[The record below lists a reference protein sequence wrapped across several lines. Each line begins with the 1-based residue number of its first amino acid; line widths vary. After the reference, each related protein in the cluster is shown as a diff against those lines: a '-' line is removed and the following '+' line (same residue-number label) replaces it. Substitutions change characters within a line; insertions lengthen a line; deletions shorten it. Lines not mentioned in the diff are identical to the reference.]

1 MKGLL
6 LFLTA
11 LILKLLFYPIGFCYS
26 ILLTFFKNGYI
37 ELDKY
42 FFNCALADDQQANT
56 YLAKL
61 FNDILIIKGGHKF
74 GNVDETISSV
84 LGKNLKLNTLSIIGK
99 GLNSILNLFEND
111 HTIKS
116 IEN

>member
-1 MKGLL
+1 MKGLI

-11 LILKLLFYPIGFCYS
+11 LSLKLLFYPLGFCYS
-26 ILLTFFKNGYI
+26 IILTFFKNGYI

-61 FNDILIIKGGHKF
+61 FNDILIKKNGHKF
-74 GNVDETISSV
+74 GDPDETISSV
-84 LGKNLKLNTLSIIGK
+84 LGKNLKLNKLSIIGK

-111 HTIKS
+111 HAIKS
-116 IEN
+116 IEK